1 MRLDDRLA
9 MQQRRGKKQGNPAP
23 EEEETLTYRTYRRE
37 GALNEEQ
44 GVFKGKT
51 FEGINTQQSIF
62 DRTAIFHSKTGQ

>member
-9 MQQRRGKKQGNPAP
+9 MQQRKGRKQGNPVP
-23 EEEETLTYRTYRRE
+23 DEEETLTYRTYRRE
-37 GALNEEQ
+37 SALNGEQ

-62 DRTAIFHSKTGQ
+62 DRTAVFCSKTGQ